1 VRVEALECSRVADFV
16 AFCKRHRA
24 ELDDSFLYDE
34 DLKGF
39 EANEENPTYIVI
51 NDQGRIVAAASL
63 IMDEYFKRG
72 RKARFRIFYSEVDEL
87 KYYQMLLNAVLKY
100 TADVDKVF
108 LFVPLVNESLIDSM
122 KDLDFISERYT
133 FLLVREAEDEPAIN
147 LSEGYEIR
155 SFIPRQ
161 DEETWCQVRN
171 ASFAKLRG
179 SETPITPEMVTKM
192 TKEEDYLNGGMMILY
207 HHKRAVGVVSG
218 ADDEYENA
226 PIMNIGPVA
235 VIPEYQGRGL
245 GRCLLRAALHFA
257 KKQSYQRT
265 VLCVN
270 AENERAK
277 ALYIQEGFKQ
287 VEAVV
292 CMERSCHRVL
302 D

>member
-1 VRVEALECSRVADFV
+1 MRVEALECSRVADFV

-39 EANEENPTYIVI
+39 EANEENPTYIVM

-87 KYYQMLLNAVLKY
+87 KYYQMLLDAVLKY

-147 LSEGYEIR
+147 LPEGYEIR

-207 HHKRAVGVVSG
+207 HHKRAVGVVRG

-257 KKQSYQRT
+257 KEQSYQRT